1 MTISK
6 LKWMLV
12 VFLLAET
19 FFASYG
25 LLMGNHTAVVSILYI
40 FSGLGFICTMLCLP
54 PAKWP
59 SGKEET
65 RHLLLKI
72 PVALAALFV
81 AWIATRYWIFTIPL
95 DPDFADMLPVIK
107 VMNERF
113 IHGQIADIYAPIPEI
128 WNGTRPIYLPAMW
141 LPYSVAVE
149 GGFDLRW
156 ISSFFVWLA
165 FIIVLLLIP
174 LGKKNIH
181 GWLCLLTAA
190 VLYWWIFSA
199 NEIHG
204 FISMSEEGPVLFYY
218 ALLGTAVIARR
229 PWLMG
234 IAAALCMLSRYSLIG
249 WLVPCLICFMAAKE
263 NRKALIFSATL
274 VGAFIFLYLLPFGFQ
289 TLGQMISLPSGYI
302 HFAKQVWL
310 NSPDVYWLNL
320 GLAKFYGPQ
329 HVLSL
334 HRSLITLS
342 LLLPLVFVFYCL
354 RQKRWNLNNV
364 NAATLKFALLVFY
377 QFIDVPYGYL
387 FYTCSMVS
395 LVFAAGLLEG
405 AKDQYL
411 PESSIS
417 MSSSR

>member
-1 MTISK
+1 
-6 LKWMLV
+6 
-12 VFLLAET
+12 
-19 FFASYG
+19 
-25 LLMGNHTAVVSILYI
+25 
-40 FSGLGFICTMLCLP
+40 
-54 PAKWP
+54 
-59 SGKEET
+59 
-65 RHLLLKI
+65 
-72 PVALAALFV
+72 
-81 AWIATRYWIFTIPL
+81 
-95 DPDFADMLPVIK
+95 
-107 VMNERF
+107 
-113 IHGQIADIYAPIPEI
+113 
-128 WNGTRPIYLPAMW
+128 
-141 LPYSVAVE
+141 
-149 GGFDLRW
+149 
-156 ISSFFVWLA
+156 
-165 FIIVLLLIP
+165 
-174 LGKKNIH
+174 
-181 GWLCLLTAA
+181 
-190 VLYWWIFSA
+190 
-199 NEIHG
+199 
-204 FISMSEEGPVLFYY
+204 
-218 ALLGTAVIARR
+218 
-229 PWLMG
+229 
-234 IAAALCMLSRYSLIG
+234 
-249 WLVPCLICFMAAKE
+249 
-263 NRKALIFSATL
+263 
-274 VGAFIFLYLLPFGFQ
+274 
-289 TLGQMISLPSGYI
+289 MISLPSGYI